1 MKLNRN
7 HKFLMKGAMY
17 FAIIYIITVEM
28 LILGLNYFLS

>member
-7 HKFLMKGAMY
+7 HKFLMKAGMY
-17 FAIIYIITVEM
+17 FAIIYVITVEM